1 MTTTTVRQIPA
12 VLAIR
17 SNHKSSQKNLRM
29 QLLEITEILLIYNFY
44 KIEMWQDLKLVFICV
59 CSISQFAAKSH
70 TSEDSAISPQ
80 ALDH

>member
-1 MTTTTVRQIPA
+1 
-12 VLAIR
+12 
-17 SNHKSSQKNLRM
+17 M

-80 ALDH
+80 ALDHQEHRKQPLFQGVFVRNFF